1 MFPSLLLSLREGLE
15 AALIIGIILGAL
27 QKLHQENLKP
37 LVWRGVALAVV
48 LSFAAGLG
56 LNHLGM
62 EFEGQ
67 FEEVFEG
74 IAMLLAAAILTWM
87 ILWMQRKGGEIQ
99 QDIEARTAHA
109 TLNQGGSALLILAFL
124 AVFREGIELALFL
137 MAARMAS
144 DPVSVLV
151 GAILGLG
158 AAIILGWM
166 IFATTRRLNLRH
178 FFQITNVLL
187 LLFAAGLVAH
197 GVHEFNEVGW
207 VPSIVENVWDINH
220 LLSDKSEIG
229 GILKALFGYNGN
241 PSLTEV
247 IAYLGYFTI
256 LGTILIRNQRKQ
268 LNSKA
273 LPAQQISN

>member
-15 AALIIGIILGAL
+15 AALIIGIIIGAL

-37 LVWRGVALAVV
+37 VVWRGVAMAVV

-56 LNHLGM
+56 LNYLGM

-87 ILWMQRKGGEIQ
+87 ILWMQRKGSEIQ

-109 TLNQGGSALLILAFL
+109 TLNQGGSALFILAFL

-137 MAARMAS
+137 MAARIAS
-144 DPVSVLV
+144 DPISVLI

-158 AAIILGWM
+158 GAIFLGWM

-178 FFQITNVLL
+178 FFQTTNILL

-197 GVHEFNEVGW
+197 GVHEFNEAGLI
-207 VPSIVENVWDINH
+207 PSMVENVWDINH

-273 LPAQQISN
+273 LPAQ

>member
-1 MFPSLLLSLREGLE
+1 MFPSLLLALREGLE

-27 QKLHQENLKP
+27 QKLNQEYLIP
-37 LVWRGVALAVV
+37 VVWRGVALAVV

-56 LNHLGM
+56 LNYLGM

-99 QDIEARTAHA
+99 QDIEAKTAHA

-144 DPVSVLV
+144 DPISVLV
-151 GAILGLG
+151 GAVLGLG
-158 AAIILGWM
+158 GAILLGWM

-197 GVHEFNEVGW
+197 GVHEFNEAGW

-256 LGTILIRNQRKQ
+256 LGTILIKNQRKQ

-273 LPAQQISN
+273 LPVQ